1 MSERL
6 AERISR
12 LIELILQAG
21 GFGSVTVVVERG
33 RVARIVWSVDEKVT
47 EASND

>member
-6 AERISR
+6 ADRIR
-12 LIELILQAG
+12 QLIELIVQAG

-33 RVARIVWSVDEKVT
+33 RVARIVWSVDEKVN
-47 EASND
+47 EPRD